1 MGEDGEK
8 DGQSWPGQEK
18 ARYGLVNFERRRYPR
33 FSIDLPIEYLRLP
46 SSEKRQARVSNI
58 SEGGLMIYVP
68 EKLEIGQQLRVKI
81 FFLVEP
87 NLTAMEVIGEVVW
100 IDLSLEEGNEYRSG
114 LKFIEVSPDDLGKL
128 KNFLQN
134 LAKI

>member
-1 MGEDGEK
+1 MGQNGEK
-8 DGQSWPGQEK
+8 DGQSLSGQEK

-33 FSIDLPIEYLRLP
+33 FSIDLPIEYYRLP
-46 SSEKRQARVSNI
+46 SSEKKQARVSNI
-58 SEGGLMIYVP
+58 SEGGIMIYVP

-81 FFLVEP
+81 FFLAEP

-114 LKFIEVSPDDLGKL
+114 LKFIEVSADDLGRL
-128 KNFLQN
+128 KNFLHH

>member
-1 MGEDGEK
+1 MGQNGKK
-8 DGQSWPGQEK
+8 DSQSLPAQEK
-18 ARYGLVNFERRRYPR
+18 ASYGLVNFERRRYPR
-33 FSIDLPIEYLRLP
+33 FSIDLPIEYYRLT

-81 FFLVEP
+81 FFLAEP

-100 IDLSLEEGNEYRSG
+100 VDLCLEEGNEYRSG
-114 LKFIEVSPDDLGKL
+114 LKFIEVSADDLRRL
-128 KNFLQN
+128 KNFLHD